1 MAWNNRLEKNKF
13 DKRQARLA
21 AKYRAAGMTEEQIEK
36 MHQFDLEEYNN
47 TRRYFEHNI
56 QMPEN
61 FFGTDDEGLCPLNDT
76 LLDAISVT
84 NEQSDAKSRYWWIDE
99 IENPRLAKAVRRL
112 SAKDLELITLYAF
125 EKYTVQ
131 ELTVKLGIPQSTVY
145 QRLGS
150 IEKKLKK
157 LSGNYGKN
165 GCFVG

>member
-61 FFGTDDEGLCPLNDT
+61 FFGTDDENCCYSLP
-76 LLDAISVT
+76 
-84 NEQSDAKSRYWWIDE
+84 
-99 IENPRLAKAVRRL
+99 
-112 SAKDLELITLYAF
+112 F
-125 EKYTVQ
+125 
-131 ELTVKLGIPQSTVY
+131 
-145 QRLGS
+145 
-150 IEKKLKK
+150 
-157 LSGNYGKN
+157 
-165 GCFVG
+165 